1 MLRFVFANPM
11 QPLSKDPTTYSEF
24 RDAFMDA
31 IKEYNC
37 YGAAKHSIRLQID
50 DASAVQMYGFKAFLP
65 FVELKLVSH
74 HI

>member
-1 MLRFVFANPM
+1 
-11 QPLSKDPTTYSEF
+11 
-24 RDAFMDA
+24 MDA